1 MTSAVSDP
9 DEVARLKAELA
20 VARGELTGAKLII
33 EQLKAQLAVL
43 RRMSFGRSSE
53 KLNAEITQFEL
64 LLEDLEEGEAER
76 IATEAVTPASERE
89 RRHPVRRPLPPHLP
103 REEILHHPGDACP
116 CCGGTSMSKLG
127 EDVTEVLERIPA
139 QLKVIR
145 HIRPRLSCRSCETII
160 QAPAPDLP
168 IEKGRPGPALIA
180 NVVVGKFIDGLPLYR
195 QAGIIARGGVDIDRS
210 TLCDWVGRAAW
221 WLAPVAEAIGRHV
234 MATPAIHTDDTPIGV
249 LAPGKGR
256 TKTGRIWTY
265 VVDER
270 PWAGDRPPM
279 ALYRYS
285 QDRKGERPA
294 GHLSNFVGC
303 IHADGYA
310 GYEALTRSKAPPGQ
324 QGQRIIHAACWAH
337 ARRNL
342 YDVHQ
347 KTHSPIAAE
356 GLRRIG
362 VLYDIERDINGL
374 PPERRRAVRTERS
387 VPLLADLGTWM
398 ETERRR
404 LSGENDLAKALQYAL
419 NRWDALARFTTDG
432 RLAID
437 NNAAERELRGIAVT
451 RKNFLFLGSD
461 KVGER
466 AAIIYTALETARLN
480 GIDPEAWLAD
490 VLDQLA
496 RGRSQLNLEPLMP
509 WNWRKPAPL
518 AIAA

>member
-1 MTSAVSDP
+1 M
-9 DEVARLKAELA
+9 
-20 VARGELTGAKLII
+20 
-33 EQLKAQLAVL
+33 
-43 RRMSFGRSSE
+43 
-53 KLNAEITQFEL
+53 
-64 LLEDLEEGEAER
+64 
-76 IATEAVTPASERE
+76 
-89 RRHPVRRPLPPHLP
+89 
-103 REEILHHPGDACP
+103 
-116 CCGGTSMSKLG
+116 
-127 EDVTEVLERIPA
+127 
-139 QLKVIR
+139 
-145 HIRPRLSCRSCETII
+145 
-160 QAPAPDLP
+160 
-168 IEKGRPGPALIA
+168 
-180 NVVVGKFIDGLPLYR
+180 
-195 QAGIIARGGVDIDRS
+195 
-210 TLCDWVGRAAW
+210 
-221 WLAPVAEAIGRHV
+221 
-234 MATPAIHTDDTPIGV
+234 IHTDDTPIGV
-249 LAPGKGR
+249 LAPGNRR

-294 GHLSNFVGC
+294 EHLSDFAGY

-324 QGQRIIHAACWAH
+324 RAQRIVHAACWAH
-337 ARRNL
+337 ARRKL

-347 KTHSPIAAE
+347 KTQSPIAVE

-362 VLYDIERDINGL
+362 ALYDIERDINGL
-374 PPERRRAVRTERS
+374 PPERRRSVRAERS
-387 VPLLADLGTWM
+387 VPLLADLRIWM

-404 LSGENDLAKALQYAL
+404 LSSKTDLAKALQYAL
-419 NRWDALARFTTDG
+419 SRWDALARFTTDG

-437 NNAAERELRGIAVT
+437 NNAAERALRGIAVT

-461 KVGER
+461 KGGER

-496 RGRSQLNLEPLMP
+496 RGRSQLDLDPLMP

>member
-1 MTSAVSDP
+1 M
-9 DEVARLKAELA
+9 RAELA
-20 VARGELTGAKLII
+20 AARAELTGARLLI

-53 KLNAEITQFEL
+53 KLEREITQLEL

-76 IATEAVTPASERE
+76 VATEAVTPSSERE

-116 CCGGTSMSKLG
+116 CCGGTSLSKLG

-145 HIRPRLSCRSCETII
+145 HIRPRLSCRTCETII
-160 QAPAPDLP
+160 QSPALDLP

-180 NVVVGKFIDGLPLYR
+180 NVVVSKYIDGLPLYR
-195 QAGIIARGGVDIDRS
+195 QAGIIARGGVDIDRA

-221 WLAPVAEAIGRHV
+221 WLAPVADAIGRHV
-234 MATPAIHTDDTPIGV
+234 MAAPVIHTDDTPIGV
-249 LAPGKGR
+249 LAPGNRK

-270 PWAGDRPPM
+270 PWAGERPPA

-285 QDRKGERPA
+285 PDRKGERPA
-294 GHLSNFVGC
+294 GHLSNFAGT
-303 IHADGYA
+303 ILADGYA

-324 QGQRIIHAACWAH
+324 GPQIMQAACWAH
-337 ARRNL
+337 ARRKL

-347 KTHSPIAAE
+347 KTKSPIAAE

-362 VLYDIERDINGL
+362 ALYDIEREINGL
-374 PPERRRAVRTERS
+374 PHGQRQAVRAERT
-387 VPLLADLGTWM
+387 VPLLTDLRIWF

-404 LSGENDLAKALQYAL
+404 LSGKTELAQALQYAL
-419 NRWDALARFTTDG
+419 SRWDALARFAADG

-437 NNAAERELRGIAVT
+437 NNAAERALRGIAVT

-461 KVGER
+461 KGGER
-466 AAIIYTALETARLN
+466 AAILYTALETARLN
-480 GIDPEAWLAD
+480 NIDPEAWLAD
-490 VLDQLA
+490 VLHQLA
-496 RGRSQLNLEPLMP
+496 RGRSQLDLEPLMP
-509 WNWRKPAPL
+509 WNWQQPEPL

>member
-1 MTSAVSDP
+1 MTIAVSDP

-20 VARGELTGAKLII
+20 VARAELTGAKLLI

-43 RRMSFGRSSE
+43 RRMSFGRSAE
-53 KLNAEITQFEL
+53 KLTAEIIQLEL

-76 IATEAVTPASERE
+76 VAPAAGPAPGEPA

-103 REEILHHPGDACP
+103 REEVLHHPGDACP
-116 CCGGTSMSKLG
+116 GCGGTSLSKLG
-127 EDVTEVLERIPA
+127 EDITEVLERIPA

-145 HIRPRLSCRSCETII
+145 HIRPRLSCRACETII

-168 IEKGRPGPALIA
+168 IEKGRPGPVLIA
-180 NVVVGKFIDGLPLYR
+180 NIVVGKYIDGLPLYR
-195 QAGIIARGGVDIDRS
+195 RAGIIARGGVDIDRA

-221 WLAPVAEAIGRHV
+221 WLAPVAEAIGKHV
-234 MATPAIHTDDTPIGV
+234 MAAPVIFTDDTPIRV
-249 LAPGKGR
+249 LAPGNRR

-270 PWAGDRPPM
+270 PWAGDRPPA
-279 ALYRYS
+279 ALYLYS

-294 GHLSNFVGC
+294 SHMCDFTGF

-324 QGQRIIHAACWAH
+324 SRQRIVHAACWAH
-337 ARRNL
+337 ARRKL

-347 KTHSPIAAE
+347 KTRSPIAAE
-356 GLRRIG
+356 GLRRVG
-362 VLYDIERDINGL
+362 ALYAIERDINGL
-374 PPERRRAVRTERS
+374 PPEHRGSVRAERS
-387 VPLLADLGTWM
+387 LPLLADLRIWM
-398 ETERRR
+398 DTQRRR
-404 LSGENDLAKALQYAL
+404 LSSKTDLAKALQYAL
-419 NRWDALARFTTDG
+419 GRWDALARFTTDG

-437 NNAAERELRGIAVT
+437 NNAAERALRGIAVT

-461 KVGER
+461 KGGER

-496 RGRSQLNLEPLMP
+496 RGRSQRDLDPLIP
-509 WNWRKPAPL
+509 WNWQKLEAL

>member
-1 MTSAVSDP
+1 MPRNTNSAPSCGS
-9 DEVARLKAELA
+9 R
-20 VARGELTGAKLII
+20 
-33 EQLKAQLAVL
+33 
-43 RRMSFGRSSE
+43 
-53 KLNAEITQFEL
+53 
-64 LLEDLEEGEAER
+64 
-76 IATEAVTPASERE
+76 AST
-89 RRHPVRRPLPPHLP
+89 VCTCAASL
-103 REEILHHPGDACP
+103 
-116 CCGGTSMSKLG
+116 SKLG

-139 QLKVIR
+139 QLKVVR
-145 HIRPRLSCRSCETII
+145 HIRPRLSCRTCETII

-180 NVVVGKFIDGLPLYR
+180 NVVVGKYIDGLPLYR
-195 QAGIIARGGVDIDRS
+195 QAGIIARGGVDIDRA

-221 WLAPVAEAIGRHV
+221 WLAPVAEAIGKHV
-234 MATPAIHTDDTPIGV
+234 MAAPAIHTDDTPIGV
-249 LAPGKGR
+249 LAPGNRR

-270 PWAGDRPPM
+270 PWVGDRPPA

-285 QDRKGERPA
+285 QDRKGERSA
-294 GHLSNFVGC
+294 GHLSDFAGT

-324 QGQRIIHAACWAH
+324 RAQRIFHAACWAH
-337 ARRNL
+337 ARRKL
-342 YDVHQ
+342 YDIHQ
-347 KTHSPIAAE
+347 KTQSPIALE

-362 VLYDIERDINGL
+362 ALYDIEREISGL
-374 PPERRRAVRTERS
+374 PAERRQAIRTERTM
-387 VPLLADLGTWM
+387 PLLAELRIWM

-404 LSGENDLAKALQYAL
+404 LSRKNELAQALQYAL
-419 NRWDALARFTTDG
+419 SRWDGLTRFTTDG

-437 NNAAERELRGIAVT
+437 NNVAERALRGIAVT

-461 KVGER
+461 KGGER

-496 RGRSQLNLEPLMP
+496 RGRSQLDLDPLMP
-509 WNWRKPAPL
+509 WNWQKQAPL

>member
-20 VARGELTGAKLII
+20 VARGEPTGAKLLI

-53 KLNAEITQFEL
+53 KLNAEITQLEL

-76 IATEAVTPASERE
+76 VAPIAEPTSDERE

-116 CCGGTSMSKLG
+116 GCGGTSLSKLG

-145 HIRPRLSCRSCETII
+145 HIRPRLSCRTCETII

-180 NVVVGKFIDGLPLYR
+180 NVVVGKYIDGLPLYR
-195 QAGIIARGGVDIDRS
+195 QAGIIARGGVDIDRA

-221 WLAPVAEAIGRHV
+221 WLAPVAEVIDRHV
-234 MATPAIHTDDTPIGV
+234 MAAPAIFTDDTPIGV
-249 LAPGKGR
+249 LAPGNRR

-270 PWAGDRPPM
+270 PWAGERPPA

-294 GHLSNFVGC
+294 GHLSNFAGY

-310 GYEALTRSKAPPGQ
+310 GYEALTRSKAAPGQ
-324 QGQRIIHAACWAH
+324 QGQRIVHAACWAH
-337 ARRNL
+337 ARRKL

-347 KTHSPIAAE
+347 KTQSPIAAE

-362 VLYDIERDINGL
+362 VLYDIEREINGL
-374 PPERRRAVRTERS
+374 PPERRRAVRAERS
-387 VPLLADLGTWM
+387 APLLADLRVWM

-404 LSGENDLAKALQYAL
+404 LSGKNELAKALQYAL
-419 NRWDALARFTTDG
+419 GRWDALARFTADG

-437 NNAAERELRGIAVT
+437 NNAAERALRGIAVT

-461 KVGER
+461 KGGER

-490 VLDQLA
+490 VLNQLA
-496 RGRSQLNLEPLMP
+496 RGRSQLDLDPLMP
-509 WNWRKPAPL
+509 WNWRKPAVL

>member
-1 MTSAVSDP
+1 MNAVSDP
-9 DEVARLKAELA
+9 DDVARLKAELA
-20 VARGELTGAKLII
+20 VARAELTGAKLLI

-53 KLNAEITQFEL
+53 KLNAEITQLEL

-76 IATEAVTPASERE
+76 IAPVAVTPSNERE
-89 RRHPVRRPLPPHLP
+89 RRHPVRRPLPSHLP

-116 CCGGTSMSKLG
+116 CCGGTSLSQLG

-139 QLKVIR
+139 QFKVIR
-145 HIRPRLSCRSCETII
+145 HIRPRLSCRRCETII
-160 QAPAPDLP
+160 QALAPDLP
-168 IEKGRPGPALIA
+168 IDKGRPGPALIA
-180 NVVVGKFIDGLPLYR
+180 NVVVGKYIDGLPLYR
-195 QAGIIARGGVDIDRS
+195 QAGIIARDGVDIDRA

-221 WLAPVAEAIGRHV
+221 WLAPVAEAIGKHV
-234 MATPAIHTDDTPIGV
+234 MAAPAIHTDDTPIGV
-249 LAPGKGR
+249 LAPGRGR

-270 PWAGDRPPM
+270 PWAGDRPPA

-285 QDRKGERPA
+285 PDRKGERPA
-294 GHLSNFVGC
+294 GHLADFAGV

-310 GYEALTRSKAPPGQ
+310 GYEALTRAKAPSGRS
-324 QGQRIIHAACWAH
+324 GQRIAHAACWAH
-337 ARRNL
+337 VRRKL
-342 YDVHQ
+342 YDVDQ
-347 KTHSPIAAE
+347 KTRSPIAAE

-374 PPERRRAVRTERS
+374 PSERRRAVRAERS
-387 VPLLADLGTWM
+387 LSLLADLRIWM

-404 LSGENDLAKALQYAL
+404 LSSKTDLAKALQYAL

-432 RLAID
+432 GLAID
-437 NNAAERELRGIAVT
+437 NNVAERALRGIAVT

-461 KVGER
+461 KGGDR

-480 GIDPEAWLAD
+480 GVNPEAWLAD

-496 RGRSQLNLEPLMP
+496 RGRSQLDLKPLMP
-509 WNWRKPAPL
+509 WNWQKPAPL

>member
-1 MTSAVSDP
+1 MSKANDL
-9 DEVARLKAELA
+9 VAENSRLKAELA
-20 VARGELTGAKLII
+20 FAQAELTGSRLLI

-53 KLNAEITQFEL
+53 KLTAEIAQLEL

-76 IATEAVTPASERE
+76 VAPVAASASDGTT

-103 REEILHHPGDACP
+103 REEVVHHPGDACP
-116 CCGGTSMSKLG
+116 CCGGTNLSTLG

-168 IEKGRPGPALIA
+168 IDKGRPGPALIA
-180 NVVVGKFIDGLPLYR
+180 NVVVGKYIDGLPLYR
-195 QAGIIARGGVDIDRS
+195 QAGIIARSGVDLDRA

-221 WLAPVAEAIGRHV
+221 WLAPISAAIGRHV
-234 MATPAIHTDDTPIGV
+234 IAAPAIYTDDTPIGV

-270 PWAGDRPPM
+270 PWAGNRPP
-279 ALYRYS
+279 AAFYRYS

-294 GHLSNFVGC
+294 NHLAGFAGF

-310 GYEALTRSKAPPGQ
+310 GYEALTRSTAPPGQ
-324 QGQRIIHAACWAH
+324 PGQRIVHAACWAH
-337 ARRNL
+337 ARRKL

-347 KTHSPIAAE
+347 KTRSPIAAE

-362 VLYDIERDINGL
+362 ALYDIEREINGL
-374 PPERRRAVRTERS
+374 PSGHRRSVRAERS
-387 VPLLADLGTWM
+387 TPLLADLRVWM

-404 LSGENDLAKALQYAL
+404 LSSKTDLAKALQYAL
-419 NRWDALARFTTDG
+419 SRWDTLARFAIDG

-437 NNAAERELRGIAVT
+437 NNVAERALRGIAVT

-461 KVGER
+461 QGGDR
-466 AAIIYTALETARLN
+466 AAIIYTVLETARLN

-490 VLDQLA
+490 VLDKLA
-496 RGRSQLNLEPLMP
+496 RGRSQLDLDPLMP
-509 WNWRKPAPL
+509 WNWEKPEPL

>member
-1 MTSAVSDP
+1 M
-9 DEVARLKAELA
+9 RAELA
-20 VARGELTGAKLII
+20 VARAELTGAKLLI

-53 KLNAEITQFEL
+53 KLTSQITQLEL

-76 IATEAVTPASERE
+76 VAPVPVSASNERE

-116 CCGGTSMSKLG
+116 CCGGTSLSKLG

-145 HIRPRLSCRSCETII
+145 HVRPRLSCRRCETVI

-180 NVVVGKFIDGLPLYR
+180 NVVVGKHIDGLPLYR
-195 QAGIIARGGVDIDRS
+195 QAKIIARGGVDIDRA

-234 MATPAIHTDDTPIGV
+234 MAAPVIFTDDTPIGV
-249 LAPGKGR
+249 LAPGNR
-256 TKTGRIWTY
+256 QTKTGRIWTY

-270 PWAGDRPPM
+270 PWGGHRPPM

-294 GHLSNFVGC
+294 GHLSDFAGY

-324 QGQRIIHAACWAH
+324 RAQRIVHAACWAH
-337 ARRNL
+337 ARRKL

-347 KTHSPIAAE
+347 KTQSPIAAE

-362 VLYDIERDINGL
+362 VLYDIEREINGL
-374 PPERRRAVRTERS
+374 PPERRRTIRAERT
-387 VPLLADLGTWM
+387 VPLLADLRIWM

-404 LSGENDLAKALQYAL
+404 LSSKTDLAKALQYAL
-419 NRWDALARFTTDG
+419 SRWDALGRFAADG

-437 NNAAERELRGIAVT
+437 NDAAERALRGIAVT

-461 KVGER
+461 TGGER
-466 AAIIYTALETARLN
+466 AAIIYTVLETARLN

-490 VLDQLA
+490 VLEQLA
-496 RGRSQLNLEPLMP
+496 RGRSQLDLEPLMP